1 MMLFRDMV
9 KATLPQYADKHS
21 EITASYETLAEQ
33 LDPSETDIHQALL
46 QLKDAGHFRGKPYFD
61 SERFNVCL

>member
-1 MMLFRDMV
+1 MIFRNMV
-9 KATLPQYADKHS
+9 KAALPQYADKHG
-21 EITASYETLAEQ
+21 EITASYETLAGQ
-33 LDPSETDIHQALL
+33 LDASASDVHQALL